1 MILIC
6 LIRGDEAQI
15 DFMIFTKKNC
25 YIIECKQ
32 LYGDVLIDY
41 SGNFYRKICS
51 RLTPIYSFITQLERH
66 FNLIRHISKDLLEK
80 E

>member
-1 MILIC
+1 MNSHIPMYILHDIN
-6 LIRGDEAQI
+6 LVYKDYEAQI

-41 SGNFYRKICS
+41 SGNFYRKIGS
-51 RLTPIYSFITQLERH
+51 RLTPIYSPITQLERH
-66 FNLIRHISKDLLEK
+66 IN
-80 E
+80 